1 MKKRVNINRDVESR
15 RNIAAIRPAVK
26 PIVKPTKTEK
36 ADAKSEVVQGAEDN
50 QASPE
55 HESTTTKRA
64 RATKGD
70 TQKV

>member
-1 MKKRVNINRDVESR
+1 MKKRVNITRDVESR
-15 RNIAAIRPAVK
+15 RNIAALKPAK
-26 PIVKPTKTEK
+26 PIVKPTKAEK
-36 ADAKSEVVQGAEDN
+36 SDAKSEKIQGDANN